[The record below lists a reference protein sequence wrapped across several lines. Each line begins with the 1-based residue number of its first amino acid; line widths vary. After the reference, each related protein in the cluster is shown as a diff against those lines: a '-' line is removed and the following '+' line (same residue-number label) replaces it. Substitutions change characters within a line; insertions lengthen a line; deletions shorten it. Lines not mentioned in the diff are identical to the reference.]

1 MKNKFITDALITQ
14 RMADKGWIEGCD
26 DEHAKNQ
33 VLAHYDCE
41 VTDQWQNPDF
51 SIYEESTSDGY
62 SVWIASAD
70 TNRININEDVY
81 YYDGDLPDVLYEAIP
96 DYNRIYCDCEDI
108 IEDAITRH
116 YENLLCRIEDEII
129 DELLDEGYNHKIVN
143 PINTL
148 QYIEMISQD
157 DQFNKDLPKLYIG
170 HINITVDEDYRYLN
184 YASQIIKDR
193 NRYEIVANHYGLTI
207 DRAVKGEL
215 IFNELK
221 DEN

>member
-207 DRAVKGEL
+207 ERAVKGEL

-221 DEN
+221 DED